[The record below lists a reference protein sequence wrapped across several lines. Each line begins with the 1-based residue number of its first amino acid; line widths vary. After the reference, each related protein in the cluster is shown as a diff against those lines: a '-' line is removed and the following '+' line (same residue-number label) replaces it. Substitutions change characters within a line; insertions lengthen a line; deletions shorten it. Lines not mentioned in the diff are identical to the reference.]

1 MKSSKR
7 NLIILGII
15 FSLIVILSSFTA
27 IFIILT
33 SNKSVT
39 RTVMIYMVG
48 SDLESD
54 NGLASADLSS
64 IDKNISNN
72 SNVNVYL
79 IAGGSKYWNNDYIDK
94 NETSIFK
101 LTTQGFEKV
110 KDQSKQNMGNSETLS
125 NFINYVYDNS
135 KTDKYDLIF
144 WNHGGAIDGSE
155 YDELSLDDN
164 LQLSEMD
171 KALGNTPFKNNKIET
186 VIFRTCL
193 NGTLEVNTIFS
204 KYADYMVASEEST
217 LGASYTSVLNFIN
230 NIKSTDSG
238 KDVSKK
244 FIESYKKQIADIKN
258 RSFQST
264 SDSIYSTYSL
274 IDLKEVNKL
283 SVYMNDFFNDINV
296 ESNFNNIS
304 RVRANLLQYAEEV
317 PAYDMVDLYNLV
329 YDLKSL
335 SPNKANRVL
344 NQFERTV
351 IYNYA
356 TDSNSR
362 GISIYFPYNGEKV
375 YKDRFIKVYDELNG
389 FDSYKNFIA
398 NFYKIQSSDYK
409 AYSYT
414 SNTVNTNESKNVDT
428 YSDFELE
435 LTDEQVT
442 TFAKAK
448 YIVYRDNKDGFY
460 KPIYVGREA
469 KLDGNILKASIKDR
483 QLQVIDKNKDKY
495 NLTAI
500 EKENTDKYI
509 KYETNVIL
517 QSFKDMS
524 NYKMDRAIMTIYYD
538 KNTKKSNISNIVY
551 DKNND
556 LVNSTALD
564 LNSYESVAFSVS
576 SGWDIL
582 DDDGNYVGPIVENGK
597 VKGDGIVTGFE
608 AKVGEF
614 NFEISKFD
622 DEYDYFC
629 VFVITDT
636 HNNVSYSKLIKLR

>member
-1 MKSSKR
+1 M
-7 NLIILGII
+7 
-15 FSLIVILSSFTA
+15 
-27 IFIILT
+27 
-33 SNKSVT
+33 
-39 RTVMIYMVG
+39 
-48 SDLESD
+48 
-54 NGLASADLSS
+54 
-64 IDKNISNN
+64 
-72 SNVNVYL
+72 
-79 IAGGSKYWNNDYIDK
+79 
-94 NETSIFK
+94 
-101 LTTQGFEKV
+101 
-110 KDQSKQNMGNSETLS
+110 
-125 NFINYVYDNS
+125 
-135 KTDKYDLIF
+135 
-144 WNHGGAIDGSE
+144 
-155 YDELSLDDN
+155 
-164 LQLSEMD
+164 
-171 KALGNTPFKNNKIET
+171 
-186 VIFRTCL
+186 
-193 NGTLEVNTIFS
+193 
-204 KYADYMVASEEST
+204 
-217 LGASYTSVLNFIN
+217 
-230 NIKSTDSG
+230 
-238 KDVSKK
+238 
-244 FIESYKKQIADIKN
+244 
-258 RSFQST
+258 
-264 SDSIYSTYSL
+264 
-274 IDLKEVNKL
+274 
-283 SVYMNDFFNDINV
+283 
-296 ESNFNNIS
+296 
-304 RVRANLLQYAEEV
+304 
-317 PAYDMVDLYNLV
+317 
-329 YDLKSL
+329 
-335 SPNKANRVL
+335 
-344 NQFERTV
+344 
-351 IYNYA
+351 
-356 TDSNSR
+356 
-362 GISIYFPYNGEKV
+362 
-375 YKDRFIKVYDELNG
+375 
-389 FDSYKNFIA
+389 
-398 NFYKIQSSDYK
+398 
-409 AYSYT
+409 
-414 SNTVNTNESKNVDT
+414 DT

>member
-329 YDLKSL
+329 YNLKSL

-398 NFYKIQSSDYK
+398 NFYKIQSSNYK